1 MKTTKTKNG
10 NGYKVT
16 REDGAAFN
24 VMQVFASGKKVWV
37 IENAA
42 FETTSAKTLGGAMC
56 DIANKQSKV
65 TGWSK

>member
-10 NGYKVT
+10 KGYKVT

-24 VMQVFASGKKVWV
+24 VLQMFVSGKKVWV
-37 IENAA
+37 IENDL
-42 FETTSAKTLGGAMC
+42 FETTSAKTLSEAIC

-65 TGWSK
+65 TGWAK